1 MFDLFQPFHL
11 MKGSFPM
18 NRDNSGYIFRK
29 MNRLVIGFSQK
40 TKNGEHQNLLHP
52 GFCSNLTGLNREK
65 RCKLAAVFVQNSSSV
80 ERKSCDRFFLQFL
93 QLTTKIYL
101 YFCDLSICSNAY
113 SHGYHRTCH
122 AAPRFLSKT
131 RYNFIR
137 LGGVLFL
144 YGPWTAGYYI
154 LPSYPS
160 CGKC

>member
-80 ERKSCDRFFLQFL
+80 ERKSCDSFFLQFP

-101 YFCDLSICSNAY
+101 YFCDLSVCSNAY